1 MIRFAEATELAAMN
15 AVRLTDDVTRLDD
28 AVREELVAH
37 RQAQGRSPARPRSD
51 ALVWRVLDLLPTD
64 PMLTVDAVTAR
75 LGGSPAAT
83 HRALTELADAGILG
97 RTKDHRGR
105 LICWTADRYLAL
117 VALTERNNRVRGV
130 DTRTHKPK
138 LGPPAP

>member
-1 MIRFAEATELAAMN
+1 MIRFAEATGSAAMN

-28 AVREELVAH
+28 AVRRELVAH
-37 RQAQGRSPARPRSD
+37 RQAQGRSPRGRAVTLWCGVSSTSCPPIP
-51 ALVWRVLDLLPTD
+51 V
-64 PMLTVDAVTAR
+64 LTVDAVTAR

-83 HRALTELADAGILG
+83 HRALTELEDAGILG

-117 VALTERNNRVRGV
+117 AAN
-130 DTRTHKPK
+130 
-138 LGPPAP
+138 